1 MEWVEGGDLEEVEG
15 EDLEEV
21 EGGDLE
27 EVEGGWNEFERK
39 FREIPKSFI
48 LLELNQ
54 LIHGKKH

>member
-1 MEWVEGGDLEEVEG
+1 LR
-15 EDLEEV
+15 EEV

-27 EVEGGWNEFERK
+27 EVEGGWNEFENK